1 MMSPRML
8 SVNNHSAGPNE
19 HDKLCNG
26 GGGKGSQINNND
38 ATDKQTFRQKLKVIP
53 SM

>member
-8 SVNNHSAGPNE
+8 SAHNHSGPNE